1 MAASVALWS
10 GATVVSGT
18 SSSYEMLLLS
28 RIALGAVIAAAG
40 PALASLTGDFFP
52 AGERARIFGYIL
64 IGELVGTAVGF
75 MVSGAVAAALGWRA
89 AFWVLSVPGFALAWV
104 LLRRLPEPARG
115 GQGRPETDEP
125 AACDGERMGLWS
137 AIRYALG
144 VRTNLLLIVA
154 SSLGY
159 FFLSGVRT
167 FAVVF
172 VRADYG
178 LSQAT
183 ATLALS
189 TLVVGA
195 LAGVLVGSRLPDRL
209 LARGHPSARIIVAA
223 IALIAAAAIFVP
235 ALVLPWLAAALPLYA
250 LGSAALSAANPPLD
264 AARLDVINFQFWGR
278 AEGVRTTLRT
288 LAIATAPLLFGV
300 LADQLGGSL
309 PEDAGGPQAIPASAG
324 QGLAETFL
332 IMLIPLAIGGLIL
345 LRARRTYPRDARAAA
360 AEPPDVIERTNRNRR
375 DVGTVSV

>member
-1 MAASVALWS
+1 
-10 GATVVSGT
+10 
-18 SSSYEMLLLS
+18 
-28 RIALGAVIAAAG
+28 
-40 PALASLTGDFFP
+40 
-52 AGERARIFGYIL
+52 
-64 IGELVGTAVGF
+64 
-75 MVSGAVAAALGWRA
+75 
-89 AFWVLSVPGFALAWV
+89 
-104 LLRRLPEPARG
+104 
-115 GQGRPETDEP
+115 
-125 AACDGERMGLWS
+125 
-137 AIRYALG
+137 
-144 VRTNLLLIVA
+144 
-154 SSLGY
+154 
-159 FFLSGVRT
+159 
-167 FAVVF
+167 VF